1 LKKLNLFSRRSKCQI
16 LTVRFSDEHL
26 PKIYHS
32 KGIISVKELIK
43 EFSQSRQK
51 LNQNFLYHTKYSI
64 KEFAVF
70 VKIREAIKF
79 KEENP
84 DISPTELA
92 HQFEYFDQSHFNRDI
107 KRVTGV
113 APTLLF
119 SRQNVIKEQLKK
131 IAL

>member
-1 LKKLNLFSRRSKCQI
+1 M
-16 LTVRFSDEHL
+16 
-26 PKIYHS
+26 
-32 KGIISVKELIK
+32 
-43 EFSQSRQK
+43 
-51 LNQNFLYHTKYSI
+51 
-64 KEFAVF
+64 
-70 VKIREAIKF
+70 KIREAIKF

-119 SRQNVIKEQLKK
+119 SRQNFIKEQLKK
-131 IAL
+131 QLPNIFYKSRTLLLNKLTL